1 MSVLKPPAWT
11 PPRLDAQRPNTP
23 RSTCPRTARGK
34 AQSRTTSLRIGT
46 RSRPDQDLILKLR
59 DALPGAVDR
68 MAPAALTPSHAAHPC
83 LDEGPQILRQ
93 AGREV
98 VRVRRRFRPEGD
110 SKKIVF
116 YTSEAVISMKTKR
129 GLRKTNLKR
138 TQNEPQ
144 KDLVLD
150 PMHSKR
156 AHPAHY
162 NRLVAQACRFL
173 GMSGSSLSAQ
183 RSAYVTTKSAVMH
196 APGRGC
202 QARGVALGFT
212 GHDNMSTNT

>member
-1 MSVLKPPAWT
+1 MSLLKPPAWT
-11 PPRLDAQRPNTP
+11 PPRLDAQRPNASK
-23 RSTCPRTARGK
+23 STCPRTALGK
-34 AQSRTTSLRIGT
+34 AQSRMNGLRIGT

-59 DALPGAVDR
+59 DALPGAVGR
-68 MAPAALTPSHAAHPC
+68 MARAALTPSQAAHPGF
-83 LDEGPQILRQ
+83 DEGAQILRQ
-93 AGREV
+93 AEREV
-98 VRVRRRFRPEGD
+98 VRVPGRFRPEEE

-144 KDLVLD
+144 NDLVLD
-150 PMHSKR
+150 PMHPKR

-173 GMSGSSLSAQ
+173 GMSALQPVGSEERIHHDKKGRDACSRPGLSSA
-183 RSAYVTTKSAVMH
+183 RS
-196 APGRGC
+196 G
-202 QARGVALGFT
+202 LGFYRT
-212 GHDNMSTNT
+212 